1 MNQDQTSPPAHWI
14 RTLALVGVVF
24 GLAGAVNLF
33 APLDLVLTALSN
45 KIRAHTVET
54 NMVILEIDPETS
66 RQLGGYPWDDEA
78 FTDLLARI
86 DELGARRIVAVDP
99 FYTGHQTYPV
109 LTRFLEQ
116 SASEIFVAVDPD
128 IRPQDIPPDDY
139 LVASAY
145 WKRYWGG
152 IEFAPYA
159 AEVGGVV
166 LPSPNSVLAGIEAP
180 RVQDYPIDYAIDM
193 DSVSLYKVSD
203 LRDMSEERKYFTGRD
218 VIVSRGI
225 SDLRQTYL
233 TIGQGEVSLGQIV
246 AVAAATIGAGAPFDV
261 GFVPAWIVAMLVCFV
276 IFSSRRNAFNWGLCS
291 AAVVVFFFLPAA
303 VDLVHL
309 HLAVGHG
316 MFLVITVTIISS
328 FRLSRIEEA
337 DRLARHPASG
347 LPSAQRLGADEGT
360 DDRAVFTAFIP
371 NYIDIC
377 SGFSAREEAS
387 LASAIVATLPGGQA
401 IHHGEAGQFVWLAG
415 NGDPQAWQERFAET
429 SRTLIAGIDVQG
441 AIYILPV
448 AFGIDTRTTVSLS
461 QRLKSSLGAARLA
474 ASEQALWKLRD
485 SDAEEKSQSQ
495 NRTLV
500 DLDRAMREREISIV
514 LQPKY
519 CLRTLRIVG
528 AEVLARWHHPTQ
540 GTISPA
546 DFIATAEAGRR
557 IEPLTA
563 YIVREAFSVLTDI
576 LRRDPDFVLAINVSP
591 RSIAE
596 PSFEIMLKGALA
608 AFRISARNV
617 MLEIT
622 ENEKLLGNATAISA
636 MVRLRNLG
644 FSLSIDDY
652 GTGLST
658 LEYLRDV
665 PASEIKIDRS
675 FIMALTG
682 THSSLPLVESTI
694 SLGQK
699 LGMQVVAEGVEDR
712 RTVELLQQL
721 GCDIAQGYHLA
732 RPLKPA
738 DMLALLQSVPPE
750 SSARIAL

>member
-86 DELGARRIVAVDP
+86 ETYETRRIVVVEP
-99 FYTGHQTYPV
+99 FYSGRQTYPS

-116 SASEIFVAVDPD
+116 TASDIYVAVDPE
-128 IRPQDIPPDDY
+128 IRPQNIPPDDY
-139 LVASAY
+139 LVASDY

-159 AEVGGVV
+159 AEIGGVV
-166 LPSPNSVLAGIEAP
+166 LPSPNSVLAGIEEP
-180 RVQDYPIDYAIDM
+180 PVRRYRIDYAIDTKSIANH
-193 DSVSLYKVSD
+193 SVSSLLSSLDIQKQLQGKDIIVSRDNSD
-203 LRDMSEERKYFTGRD
+203 LRHSYPA
-218 VIVSRGI
+218 
-225 SDLRQTYL
+225 L
-233 TIGQGEVSLGQIV
+233 GQGEGSLGQII
-246 AVAAATIGAGAPFDV
+246 ALATATLNAGAPFDL
-261 GFVPAWIVAMLVCFV
+261 GFVPVWLVAIFVCAL
-276 IFSSRRNAFNWGLCS
+276 ILASRRSEFIWSLCIAS
-291 AAVVVFFFLPAA
+291 VSVFFFLPTILDIA
-303 VDLVHL
+303 DL

-316 MFLVITVTIISS
+316 IFLVITVAIISS
-328 FRLSRIEEA
+328 FRLSGIEAA

-347 LPSAQRLGADEGT
+347 LPAAQRLGADEGI

-377 SGFSAREEAS
+377 SGFSAREEADI
-387 LASAIVATLPGGQA
+387 ARAIVATLPGGQA
-401 IHHGEAGQFVWLAG
+401 IHHGEAGQFVWLAS
-415 NGDPQAWQERFAET
+415 NGDPEAWQERFAET

-448 AFGIDTRTTVSLS
+448 AFGIDTRTAVSLS